1 MKRTRQFLFIFIMT
15 VVLCAS
21 VLSFADTQESGLDLT
36 ESEIDWLSRKQGQ
49 VLTLGLDPYSGMD
62 YFRHNG
68 KAKGYVVD
76 LANLIEKELGL
87 NVKIIGDRSWGQVYS
102 GLETGEVD
110 ILFGANVTPQRLK
123 WMAFTSP
130 VHKYPYAVFARKNS
144 PIQTVGDLDEHRLGV
159 ISGDVI
165 ESYLPDEYPNIDF
178 EIIEFS
184 SQIQAIQGLI
194 SGEVEG
200 FITSGGGVV
209 HEFLFKYPQ
218 LRNIA
223 TIDSLTSDLTL
234 STRKG
239 DAILAGILD
248 KIILKYQNEE
258 IASYIERAQIEYN
271 RKILNLSKEELAWLE
286 NDGRAVVGIADDYL
300 PFDYYD
306 DGAYRG
312 ITGELLKSLSDIIGV
327 EFEVKS
333 GTFASLYKKAIA
345 GEVDLMNI
353 AKTEDRTA
361 YFYYPRPFSTERDI
375 IVGKKTSDRVQDVYG
390 LNGKVVAVVDGY
402 WHEEFLT
409 KNLKDVEIRKTDD
422 LIESLQLVRRGA
434 ADYMIENPTVVEY
447 YVDGLGYTDIVK
459 KGDTS
464 KDSYLYLGVS
474 KRNPELASIID
485 KALIL
490 IDYDDIKFKG
500 IDSTPEL
507 KNEQTRRLTLIVG
520 VLLIVLVFI
529 VIILNRVFNDLIA
542 EKANTQILKEK
553 EALMYTDALTGLS
566 NRMHYNQLEATFDEM
581 PFPQCILIA
590 DLNNLKSFND
600 SYGHHFGDLLLKTF
614 ANTLKDNCDSEYIF
628 RMGGDEF
635 MVVRVGCNVQSAQAC
650 INVIE
655 DQCAG
660 AKIPLENGD
669 YESPQAAFGYGIRE
683 TANRPMEE
691 VVIEADNNM
700 YRHKAMLKS
709 KSKK

>member
-1 MKRTRQFLFIFIMT
+1 MKRKSTFILIVIMT
-15 VVLCAS
+15 AVLFAS
-21 VLSFADTQESGLDLT
+21 VLSFGDIQGMDLSLT
-36 ESEIDWLSRKQGQ
+36 EAEADYLSQKKGQ
-49 VLTLGLDPYSGMD
+49 VLKLGLDPYSGMD
-62 YFRHNG
+62 YFWHDG
-68 KAKGYVVD
+68 KIKGYVVD
-76 LANLIEKELGL
+76 LAKLIERDLGL
-87 NVKIIGDRSWGQVYS
+87 SVEIVGDKSWGEVYR
-102 GLETGEVD
+102 GLEVGDVD
-110 ILFGANVTPQRLK
+110 ILFGANVTPERLE

-130 VHKYPYAVFARKNS
+130 VHKYPYAVFARKDS

-178 EIIEFS
+178 EIVEFS
-184 SQIQAIQGLI
+184 SQVQAISGLI
-194 SGEVEG
+194 NGDIEG

-209 HEFLFKYPQ
+209 HEYLFKYPQ

-223 TIDSLTSDLTL
+223 SLESVTSDLTL
-234 STRKG
+234 STRKE
-239 DAILAGILD
+239 DAVLAGILN
-248 KIILKYQNEE
+248 KVIEKYQGEE
-258 IASYIERAQIEYN
+258 IASYIKTAQVEYN

-286 NDGRAVVGIADDYL
+286 EDGRAVVGIADDYL

-306 DGAYRG
+306 NGAYRG
-312 ITGELLKSLSDIIGV
+312 ITGELLKSLSNIIGV

-333 GTFASLYKKAIA
+333 GTFAALYKKAVE
-345 GEVDLMNI
+345 GQVDLMNI

-409 KNLKDVEIRKTDD
+409 KNLKDVEILKTDD
-422 LIESLQLVRRGA
+422 LIESLQHVRRGA
-434 ADYMIENPTVVEY
+434 ADYMIENPTVIEY

-490 IDYDDIKFKG
+490 IDYDDIKFRG

-520 VLLIVLVFI
+520 ILLIVLVFI

-542 EKANTQILKEK
+542 EKANSQILKEK

-566 NRMHYNQLEATFDEM
+566 NRMHFNQLESSFDKM
-581 PFPQCILIA
+581 PFPQCVLIA
-590 DLNNLKSFND
+590 DLNNLKAFND
-600 SYGHHFGDLLLKTF
+600 SYGHHFGDMLLKTF
-614 ANTLKDNCDSEYIF
+614 ANTLTDNCDSEYIF

-635 MVVRVGCNVQSAQAC
+635 MVVRVGCDVDSAQTC
-650 INVIE
+650 IQMIE
-655 DQCAG
+655 EKCAQ
-660 AKIPLENGD
+660 AKITLENGD
-669 YESPQAAFGYGIRE
+669 FESPQAAFGYGVRE
-683 TANRPMEE
+683 SLERPISE

-700 YRHKAMLKS
+700 YKHKAMLKAGTE
-709 KSKK
+709 K

>member
-1 MKRTRQFLFIFIMT
+1 MKRTRQFITVAIMT
-15 VVLCAS
+15 AVLCAS
-21 VLSFADTQESGLDLT
+21 FFSFAEIQDRELSLTETERQWLDLKKGHP
-36 ESEIDWLSRKQGQ
+36 LK
-49 VLTLGLDPYSGMD
+49 LGLDPYSGMD
-62 YFRHNG
+62 YFKHKG
-68 KAKGYVVD
+68 KTKGYVVE
-76 LANLIEKELGL
+76 LTKLIEDKLDLKVEI
-87 NVKIIGDRSWGQVYS
+87 VGDKSWGEVYR
-102 GLETGEVD
+102 GLEQGEVD
-110 ILFGANVTPQRLK
+110 ILFGANVTPQRLE

-130 VHKYPYAVFARKNS
+130 VHKYPYAVFARKDS
-144 PIQTVGDLDEHRLGV
+144 SIQTVGDLDEHRLGV

-165 ESYLPDEYPNIDF
+165 ERYLPDEYPNIRF

-184 SQIQAIQGLI
+184 SQIEAIQGLL
-194 SGEVEG
+194 SGEIEG

-223 TIDSLTSDLTL
+223 SIESVTSDLTL
-234 STRKG
+234 STRKE
-239 DAILAGILD
+239 DAVLAGILD
-248 KIILKYQNEE
+248 KVIKVYEDDE
-258 IASYIERAQIEYN
+258 IASYIRKAQIEYN
-271 RKILNLSKEELAWLE
+271 RKILNLSSEELAWLE
-286 NDGRAVVGIADDYL
+286 EDGRAVVGIADDYL

-312 ITGELLKSLSDIIGV
+312 ITGELLKSLSNIIGV

-333 GTFASLYKKAIA
+333 GTFASLYEKAVE
-345 GEVDLMNI
+345 GQVDVMNI

-375 IVGKKTSDRVQDVYG
+375 IVGKKNSDRVQDVYG

-409 KNLKDVEIRKTDD
+409 KNLKDVEILKTDD
-422 LIESLQLVRRGA
+422 LIESLQLVRKGA
-434 ADYMIENPTVVEY
+434 ADYMIENPTVIEY

-490 IDYDDIKFKG
+490 IDYEDIKFKG

-507 KNEQTRRLTLIVG
+507 KNEQTRRLSLIVG
-520 VLLIVLVFI
+520 VLVIVLIFI
-529 VIILNRVFNDLIA
+529 VFILNRVFNDLIA

-553 EALMYTDALTGLS
+553 EVLMYTDALTNLS
-566 NRMHYNQLEATFDEM
+566 NRMHYNQLEPAFDDM

-614 ANTLKDNCDSEYIF
+614 AKTLKAHCDSEYIF

-635 MVVRVGCNVQSAQAC
+635 MVVRVGCDVGTAQAC
-650 INVIE
+650 IQLIE
-655 DQCAG
+655 SKCAE
-660 AKIPLENGD
+660 AQIPLENGD
-669 YESPQAAFGYGIRE
+669 YEAPQAAFGYGVRLS
-683 TANRPMEE
+683 ANRPMEE

-700 YRHKAMLKS
+700 YKHKAMLKGQS
-709 KSKK
+709 